1 MNVTVYRE
9 PFTFIVIDNWLDDNV
24 NQWFLTGINT
34 LIPHMLPS
42 KVGVIGGSVVAA
54 SAKSSMNLWM
64 FQHQQAYSDSPNFTK
79 TFEENIWSK
88 EMREV
93 FMNTGDSAFQ
103 QILYTN
109 HSQLLLSK
117 YTEGDHYGWHRDY
130 CPTLTANYMLAK
142 EPLKFEGGEF
152 VFGSWDSKEEKHTVD
167 FKNNRLVI
175 FPSRVYH
182 KVQPVKN
189 FTGAT
194 NESRFTLQY
203 WSQMKERRED

>member
-9 PFTFIVIDNWLDDNV
+9 PFTFIVIDNWLDDSV
-24 NQWFLTGINT
+24 NQWFLNSIDTV
-34 LIPHMLPS
+34 LPYMQPS
-42 KVGVIGGSVVAA
+42 KVGVTGGSVIAA
-54 SAKSSMNLWM
+54 MAKSSTNLWM
-64 FQHQQAYSDSPNFTK
+64 FQHQAAQPDSPNFTK
-79 TFEENIWSK
+79 VFEDHLWSK

-117 YTEGDHYGWHRDY
+117 YVESDHYGWHRDY
-130 CPTLTANYMLAK
+130 CPTITVNYMLAK

-152 VFGSWDSKEEKHTVD
+152 VFGSWDNKETQHTVD
-167 FKNNRLVI
+167 FKNNRLII

-189 FTGAT
+189 FTGDT
-194 NESRFTLQY
+194 NEARFTLQY

>member
-9 PFTFIVIDNWLDDNV
+9 PFTFIVIDNWLDGSV
-24 NQWFLTGINT
+24 NQWFLDSIDAV
-34 LIPHMLPS
+34 LPYMQSS
-42 KVGVIGGSVVAA
+42 KVGVIGGSVIAPMV
-54 SAKSSMNLWM
+54 KSSMNLWM
-64 FQHQQAYSDSPNFTK
+64 FQHQAAQSDSPNFTK
-79 TFEENIWSK
+79 VFEENLWSK

-117 YTEGDHYGWHRDY
+117 YVEGDHYGWHRDY
-130 CPTLTANYMLAK
+130 CPTITVNYMLAK

-152 VFGSWDSKEEKHTVD
+152 VFGSWDDKEARHTVD
-167 FKNNRLVI
+167 FKNNRLVV

-189 FTGAT
+189 FIGDIS
-194 NESRFTLQY
+194 ESRFTLQY